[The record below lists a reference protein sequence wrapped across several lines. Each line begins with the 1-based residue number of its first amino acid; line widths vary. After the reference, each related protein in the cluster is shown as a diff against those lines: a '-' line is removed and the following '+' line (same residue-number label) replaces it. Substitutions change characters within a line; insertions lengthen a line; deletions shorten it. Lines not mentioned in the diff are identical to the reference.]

1 MQLFLEYLFAGISNG
16 AIYAAL
22 ALALVMVFRG
32 TGTINFAQGEM
43 ALFTTY
49 IAWGLTTKN
58 VPVVLSLLIATV
70 TGFVLG
76 AVTERVLIRP
86 IERRGLLATLIVLLG
101 LFLALNSL
109 DGILW
114 GNQNYTMP
122 SLFPNQVSSFVTLG
136 GARLYWANLGL
147 WIVVAV
153 LVGAMFQLFN
163 HTRLGLHMRATASNR
178 ESASLSGIPVG
189 RILML
194 GWGFAAAIGA
204 IAGILL
210 TPLSP
215 DSLGVGEMFPILIQ
229 ASAAALF
236 GGLDSPGGAVIAGL
250 LIGIVEA
257 LLSGYV
263 PAIGGQLEE
272 AIAFVAIVLVL
283 LVRPQGLFG
292 SKEVERV

>member
-1 MQLFLEYLFAGISNG
+1 VQLFLEYLFDGISNG

-58 VPVVLSLLIATV
+58 VPIILCLLIATGA
-70 TGFVLG
+70 GFVLG

-86 IERRGLLATLIVLLG
+86 IERKSLLATLIVLLG

-114 GNQNYTMP
+114 GNENYTMA
-122 SLFPNQVSSFVTLG
+122 SLFPNKVSSFVSVG

-147 WIVVAV
+147 WILVAV
-153 LVGAMFQLFN
+153 IVGAMFQLFN

-178 ESASLSGIPVG
+178 ESASLSGIAVG

-194 GWGFAAAIGA
+194 GWGFSAAIGA
-204 IAGILL
+204 VAGILL

-229 ASAAALF
+229 ASAAALL

-250 LIGIVEA
+250 MLGVVEA

-263 PAIGGQLEE
+263 SVIGGQLEE

>member
-1 MQLFLEYLFAGISNG
+1 MLLFLEYLFAGISNG

-49 IAWGLTTKN
+49 IAWGLTTKK
-58 VPVVLSLLIATV
+58 VPVVLCLLIATAA
-70 TGFVLG
+70 GFVLG
-76 AVTERVLIRP
+76 AVTEKVLIRP
-86 IERRGLLATLIVLLG
+86 IERKGLLSTLIVLLG

-122 SLFPNQVSSFVTLG
+122 SLFPNSVSSFVSLG
-136 GARLYWANLGL
+136 GARLYWANLGM
-147 WIVVAV
+147 WIIVAV
-153 LVGAMFQLFN
+153 LVGAMFALFN

-204 IAGILL
+204 IAGVLL

-250 LIGIVEA
+250 LMGIVEA

-263 PAIGGQLEE
+263 PAIGGQLQE

>member
-1 MQLFLEYLFAGISNG
+1 MQLFLEYLFDGISNG

-32 TGTINFAQGEM
+32 AGTINFAQGEM

-58 VPVVLSLLIATV
+58 VPIILCLLIATGA
-70 TGFVLG
+70 GFVLG

-86 IERRGLLATLIVLLG
+86 IERKSLLATLIVLLG

-114 GNQNYTMP
+114 GNENYTMA
-122 SLFPNQVSSFVTLG
+122 SLFPNKVSSFVSVG

-147 WIVVAV
+147 WILVAV
-153 LVGAMFQLFN
+153 IVGAMFQLFN

-178 ESASLSGIPVG
+178 ESASLSGIAVG

-194 GWGFAAAIGA
+194 GWGFSAAIGA
-204 IAGILL
+204 VAGILL

-229 ASAAALF
+229 ASAAALL

-250 LIGIVEA
+250 MLGVVEA

-263 PAIGGQLEE
+263 SVIGGQLEE

>member
-1 MQLFLEYLFAGISNG
+1 VQLFLEYLFDGISNG
-16 AIYAAL
+16 AIFAAL

-58 VPVVLSLLIATV
+58 VPVVLCLLIATAA
-70 TGFVLG
+70 GFVLG

-114 GNQNYTMP
+114 GNQNYSMP
-122 SLFPNQVSSFVTLG
+122 SLFPNSVSSFVTVG

-147 WIVVAV
+147 WILVAV

-189 RILML
+189 RILLL

-204 IAGILL
+204 VAGILL
-210 TPLSP
+210 TPLTP

-236 GGLDSPGGAVIAGL
+236 GGLDSPGGAVSAGL
-250 LIGIVEA
+250 LMGIVES

-263 PAIGGQLEE
+263 PAIGGQLQE

>member
-1 MQLFLEYLFAGISNG
+1 VQVFLEYLFDGISNG

-58 VPVVLSLLIATV
+58 VPVILCLLIATV
-70 TGFVLG
+70 AGFVLG

-86 IERRGLLATLIVLLG
+86 IERKSLLATLIVLLG

-114 GNQNYTMP
+114 GNENYSMA
-122 SLFPNQVSSFVTLG
+122 SLFPNKVSSFVSVG

-147 WIVVAV
+147 WILVAV
-153 LVGAMFQLFN
+153 IVGAMFQLFN

-178 ESASLSGIPVG
+178 ESASLSGIAVG

-194 GWGFAAAIGA
+194 GWGFSAAIGA
-204 IAGILL
+204 VAGILL

-229 ASAAALF
+229 ASAAALL

-250 LIGIVEA
+250 LLGVAEA

-263 PAIGGQLEE
+263 GVIGGQLQE

>member
-1 MQLFLEYLFAGISNG
+1 MQLFLEYLFDGISNG
-16 AIYAAL
+16 AIFAAL

-58 VPVVLSLLIATV
+58 VPVVLCLLIATAA
-70 TGFVLG
+70 GFVLG

-114 GNQNYTMP
+114 GNQNYSMP
-122 SLFPNQVSSFVTLG
+122 SLFPNSVSSLVTVG

-147 WIVVAV
+147 WILVAV

-189 RILML
+189 RILLL

-204 IAGILL
+204 VAGILL
-210 TPLSP
+210 TPLTP

-236 GGLDSPGGAVIAGL
+236 GGLDSPGGAVSAGL
-250 LIGIVEA
+250 LMGIVES

-263 PAIGGQLEE
+263 PAIGGQLQE

>member
-1 MQLFLEYLFAGISNG
+1 MQVFLERLFDGISNG

-58 VPVVLSLLIATV
+58 VPIILCLLIATGA
-70 TGFVLG
+70 GFVLG

-86 IERRGLLATLIVLLG
+86 IERKSLLATLIVLLG

-114 GNQNYTMP
+114 GNENYTMA
-122 SLFPNQVSSFVTLG
+122 SLFPNKVSSFVSVG

-147 WIVVAV
+147 WILVAV
-153 LVGAMFQLFN
+153 IVGAMFQLFN

-178 ESASLSGIPVG
+178 ESASLSGIAVG

-194 GWGFAAAIGA
+194 GWGFSAAIGA
-204 IAGILL
+204 VAGILL

-229 ASAAALF
+229 ASAAALL

-250 LIGIVEA
+250 MLGVVEA

-263 PAIGGQLEE
+263 SVIGGQLEE

>member
-1 MQLFLEYLFAGISNG
+1 L
-16 AIYAAL
+16 
-22 ALALVMVFRG
+22 
-32 TGTINFAQGEM
+32 
-43 ALFTTY
+43 
-49 IAWGLTTKN
+49 
-58 VPVVLSLLIATV
+58 
-70 TGFVLG
+70 
-76 AVTERVLIRP
+76 
-86 IERRGLLATLIVLLG
+86 
-101 LFLALNSL
+101 
-109 DGILW
+109 
-114 GNQNYTMP
+114 
-122 SLFPNQVSSFVTLG
+122 
-136 GARLYWANLGL
+136 
-147 WIVVAV
+147 VAV

-189 RILML
+189 RILLL

-204 IAGILL
+204 VAGILL
-210 TPLSP
+210 TPLTP

-236 GGLDSPGGAVIAGL
+236 GGLDSPGGAVSAGL
-250 LIGIVEA
+250 LMGIVES

-263 PAIGGQLEE
+263 PAIGGQLQE

>member
-1 MQLFLEYLFAGISNG
+1 MQLFLEYLFDGISNG

-58 VPVVLSLLIATV
+58 VPIILCLLIATGA
-70 TGFVLG
+70 GFVLG

-86 IERRGLLATLIVLLG
+86 IERKSLLATLIVLLG

-114 GNQNYTMP
+114 GNENYTMA
-122 SLFPNQVSSFVTLG
+122 SLFPNKVSSFVSVG

-147 WIVVAV
+147 WILVAV
-153 LVGAMFQLFN
+153 IVGAMFQLFN

-178 ESASLSGIPVG
+178 ESASLSGIAVG

-194 GWGFAAAIGA
+194 GWGFSAAIGA
-204 IAGILL
+204 VAGILL

-229 ASAAALF
+229 ASAAALL

-250 LIGIVEA
+250 MLGVVEA

-263 PAIGGQLEE
+263 SVIGGQLEE

>member
-1 MQLFLEYLFAGISNG
+1 MQLFLEYLFDGISNG
-16 AIYAAL
+16 AIFAAL

-58 VPVVLSLLIATV
+58 VPVVLCLLIATAA
-70 TGFVLG
+70 GFVLG

-114 GNQNYTMP
+114 GNQNYSMP
-122 SLFPNQVSSFVTLG
+122 SLFPNSVSSLVTVG

-147 WIVVAV
+147 WILVAV

-189 RILML
+189 RILLL

-204 IAGILL
+204 VAGILL
-210 TPLSP
+210 TPLPP

-236 GGLDSPGGAVIAGL
+236 GGLDSPGGAVSAGL
-250 LIGIVEA
+250 LMGIVES

-263 PAIGGQLEE
+263 PAIGGQLQE

>member
-1 MQLFLEYLFAGISNG
+1 MQVFLEYLFDGISNG

-58 VPVVLSLLIATV
+58 VPVILCLLIATV
-70 TGFVLG
+70 AGFVLG

-86 IERRGLLATLIVLLG
+86 IERKSLLATLIVLLG

-114 GNQNYTMP
+114 GNENYSMA
-122 SLFPNQVSSFVTLG
+122 SLFPNKVSSFVSVG

-147 WIVVAV
+147 WILVAV
-153 LVGAMFQLFN
+153 IVGAMFQLFN

-178 ESASLSGIPVG
+178 ESASLSGIAVG

-194 GWGFAAAIGA
+194 GWGFSAAIGA
-204 IAGILL
+204 VAGILL

-229 ASAAALF
+229 ASAAALL

-250 LIGIVEA
+250 LLGVAEA

-263 PAIGGQLEE
+263 GVIGGQLQE

>member
-32 TGTINFAQGEM
+32 AGTINFAQGEM

-49 IAWGLTTKN
+49 IAWGLTTKK
-58 VPVVLSLLIATV
+58 VPVVLCLLIATV
-70 TGFVLG
+70 AGFVLG

-122 SLFPNQVSSFVTLG
+122 SLFPNKVSSFITLG

-178 ESASLSGIPVG
+178 ESASLSGVPVG

-194 GWGFAAAIGA
+194 GWGFSAAIGA

-236 GGLDSPGGAVIAGL
+236 GGLDSPGGEVIAGL
-250 LIGIVEA
+250 LMGIVEA

-292 SKEVERV
+292 SREVERV

>member
-1 MQLFLEYLFAGISNG
+1 MQLFLEYLFNGISNG

-58 VPVVLSLLIATV
+58 VPVVLCLLIATAA
-70 TGFVLG
+70 GFVLG

-86 IERRGLLATLIVLLG
+86 IERKSLLATLIVLLG
-101 LFLALNSL
+101 LFLVLNSL

-122 SLFPNQVSSFVTLG
+122 SLFPNAVSSFITLG

-147 WIVVAV
+147 WIVLAV

-194 GWGFAAAIGA
+194 GWGFSAAIGA
-204 IAGILL
+204 VAGVLL
-210 TPLSP
+210 TPLAP

-250 LIGIVEA
+250 LMGVAEA

-263 PAIGGQLEE
+263 SVIGGQLQE
-272 AIAFVAIVLVL
+272 AIAFVAIVVVL

>member
-58 VPVVLSLLIATV
+58 VPVILCLLIATAA
-70 TGFVLG
+70 GFVLG

-109 DGILW
+109 DGVLW
-114 GNQNYTMP
+114 GNQNYSMP
-122 SLFPNQVSSFVTLG
+122 SLFPNSVSSFVTLG

-189 RILML
+189 RILLL
-194 GWGFAAAIGA
+194 GWGFSAAIGA
-204 IAGILL
+204 IAGVLL

-236 GGLDSPGGAVIAGL
+236 GGLDSPGGAVMAGL
-250 LIGIVEA
+250 LMGVVEA

-263 PAIGGQLEE
+263 PAIGGQLQE

>member
-1 MQLFLEYLFAGISNG
+1 MVLCLLVAT
-16 AIYAAL
+16 AA
-22 ALALVMVFRG
+22 
-32 TGTINFAQGEM
+32 
-43 ALFTTY
+43 
-49 IAWGLTTKN
+49 
-58 VPVVLSLLIATV
+58 
-70 TGFVLG
+70 GFVLG
-76 AVTERVLIRP
+76 AVTERVFIRP
-86 IERRGLLATLIVLLG
+86 IERKSLLATLIVLLG

-122 SLFPNQVSSFVTLG
+122 SLFPNSVSSFVSVG

-178 ESASLSGIPVG
+178 ESAALSGIPVG

-194 GWGFAAAIGA
+194 GWGFSAAVGA
-204 IAGILL
+204 IAGILF

-215 DSLGVGEMFPILIQ
+215 DALGLGEMFPILIQ

-236 GGLDSPGGAVIAGL
+236 GGLDSPGGAVAAGL
-250 LIGIVEA
+250 LMGIVEA

-263 PAIGGQLEE
+263 PAIGGQLQE

>member
-1 MQLFLEYLFAGISNG
+1 VQLFLEYLFDGISNG

-58 VPVVLSLLIATV
+58 VPIILCLLIATGA
-70 TGFVLG
+70 GFVLG

-86 IERRGLLATLIVLLG
+86 IERKSLLATLIVLLG

-114 GNQNYTMP
+114 GNENYTMA
-122 SLFPNQVSSFVTLG
+122 SLFPNKVSSFVSVG

-147 WIVVAV
+147 WILVAV
-153 LVGAMFQLFN
+153 IVGAMFQLFN

-178 ESASLSGIPVG
+178 ESASLSGIAVG

-194 GWGFAAAIGA
+194 GWGFSAAIGA
-204 IAGILL
+204 VAGILL

-229 ASAAALF
+229 ASAAALL

-250 LIGIVEA
+250 MLGVVEA

-263 PAIGGQLEE
+263 SVIGGQLEE
-272 AIAFVAIVLVL
+272 AIAFVASVLVL

>member
-49 IAWGLTTKN
+49 IAWGLTTKH
-58 VPVVLSLLIATV
+58 VPVIVCLLIATV
-70 TGFVLG
+70 AGFVLG

-86 IERRGLLATLIVLLG
+86 IERKSLLATLIVLLG

-114 GNQNYTMP
+114 GNQNYSMA
-122 SLFPNQVSSFVTLG
+122 SLFPNKVSSFVSVG
-136 GARLYWANLGL
+136 GSRLYWANLGL

-153 LVGAMFQLFN
+153 IVGAMFQLFN

-178 ESASLSGIPVG
+178 ESASLSGIAVG

-194 GWGFAAAIGA
+194 GWGFSAAIGA
-204 IAGILL
+204 VAGILL

-229 ASAAALF
+229 ASAAALL

-250 LIGIVEA
+250 LLGVTEA

-263 PAIGGQLEE
+263 SVIGGQLEE

-292 SKEVERV
+292 SREVERV

>member
-1 MQLFLEYLFAGISNG
+1 MQVFLEYLFAGISNG

-22 ALALVMVFRG
+22 ALAIVMVFRG

-58 VPVVLSLLIATV
+58 VPVVLCLLVATAA
-70 TGFVLG
+70 GFVLG
-76 AVTERVLIRP
+76 AVTERVFIRP
-86 IERRGLLATLIVLLG
+86 IERKSLLATLIVLLG

-122 SLFPNQVSSFVTLG
+122 SLFPNSVSSFVSVG

-178 ESASLSGIPVG
+178 ESAALSGIPVG

-194 GWGFAAAIGA
+194 GWGFSAAVGA
-204 IAGILL
+204 IAGILF

-215 DSLGVGEMFPILIQ
+215 DALGLGEMFPILIQ

-236 GGLDSPGGAVIAGL
+236 GGLDSPGGAVAAGL
-250 LIGIVEA
+250 LMGIVEA

-263 PAIGGQLEE
+263 PAIGGQLQE